1 MNLRNV
7 VTIGTY
13 CGGSVGGLEE
23 GKGVQPILGR
33 KNRLLKSPVELFFQK
48 EPNRPLARCEARS
61 QTSCNKST
69 SSPTS
74 NIPLWHTSTIFWN
87 KWSELHLSDIKVR
100 WIFCDLQKIGNI
112 SEFHDLTFL
121 KNGISPGRDFL
132 MFLTNSKY
140 FWHKLNILVR
150 NLKNVNWSLQSHQAG
165 FSLYFWSLP
174 NISGI
179 NWTFWSEI
187 SKTRIYCCNLTRPGF
202 PYVFDHFQIF
212 LA

>member
-1 MNLRNV
+1 MNLSHV
-7 VTIGTY
+7 VTIGMFR
-13 CGGSVGGLEE
+13 GGSVGGLEE

-33 KNRLLKSPVELFFQK
+33 KNRPPKSKICGKLYAKNAFRFFTNL
-48 EPNRPLARCEARS
+48 PPLNE
-61 QTSCNKST
+61 
-69 SSPTS
+69 TS

-100 WIFCDLQKIGNI
+100 WIFCDLQKIENI

-140 FWHKLNILVR
+140 FWHKLNILAR